1 MSSQTRKNGRRAKLT
16 TKYCLRFPF
25 CWANQWV
32 ISISYD
38 SGLPHLTVGLWFNL
52 YGGRADFRRGS
63 GIALYHFFSY
73 DMGCCWVPA
82 TPAIWRSHVQSCPH
96 AQKVG
101 RADGEGV
108 ERAWSVSIPRPL
120 VLPSH
125 KLAVETD
132 CSQAKRRVDPDSIRV
147 SKHALMGHSGRRNCE
162 GWTCRSNGEYNLGVP
177 NLASFGELAC
187 EKVRQHG
194 EFPWNQKEN
203 TYLVPG
209 AETRWPSDVG
219 WLDQEITG
227 IQFAHAMA
235 VDNVKAQGDFLVM
248 SQTTPGSE
256 NNPHLVDMPLENAK
270 RPTKLW
276 AERCSPSEPQA
287 QLATPSSSQ
296 TVLLNELGSIE
307 AHLQPSYRTAIVS
320 VDFLEEV

>member
-25 CWANQWV
+25 CWANRWV

-73 DMGCCWVPA
+73 DIGCRWVPA
-82 TPAIWRSHVQSCPH
+82 TPAIWRSHVHSCPH
-96 AQKVG
+96 AQKFANMESFHG
-101 RADGEGV
+101 TRKKTPTWSRAPKPDLAWRV
-108 ERAWSVSIPRPL
+108 RA
-120 VLPSH
+120 
-125 KLAVETD
+125 
-132 CSQAKRRVDPDSIRV
+132 RRS
-147 SKHALMGHSGRRNCE
+147 
-162 GWTCRSNGEYNLGVP
+162 
-177 NLASFGELAC
+177 
-187 EKVRQHG
+187 VRQHG

-227 IQFAHAMA
+227 IQL
-235 VDNVKAQGDFLVM
+235 QWRVM

-270 RPTKLW
+270 RPTKVW

-287 QLATPSSSQ
+287 RLATPSSSQ
-296 TVLLNELGSIE
+296 TVLLDELGSIE